1 MKILLIHPAANIL
14 ENRRERKYAAHPLGA
29 AYIAAAL
36 ERDGHQVKI
45 YDALIHEGYDREE
58 VVHPGFV
65 RYGATKGEIQK
76 QIADFGPDV
85 VGVTSL
91 HSNRRFEIM
100 EATEAAKKCSPD
112 IATVVGAG
120 YPSSQ
125 PEECLSDPNC
135 DYIIMGEGEETA
147 VQFVRRLEK
156 KDYNFSGLDGFGY
169 KKKSSIVINPKKTY
183 IKDLDAVAFPAYHLL
198 DMAEYTRIGTGMGRF
213 QTKHYTLFNTS
224 RGCPHACHF
233 CGKDPII
240 GKGYRKRSIENIM
253 AEITMLKKDY
263 GIQELQIVDFH
274 AMADR
279 KHWHALLKELIRS
292 SCNLNIALPH
302 GMALESLDD
311 ETLELLAAAGC
322 DHLYMAIESANQF
335 YLDTLGKG
343 IKISHLEAVI
353 AKAHGLKMTAG
364 GYFVIG
370 IPGEKWADIVA
381 TTELALKLDLDD
393 ANFFIA
399 TPLPGTPMYKECL
412 DKGLILPIFNTT
424 RIRYSLAN
432 LKGTDY
438 SPQMLEEIRYT
449 AWLKIREKNKQ
460 RLLAAYGKQNVS
472 DKFYRVPEWSGGCG
486 QA

>member
-1 MKILLIHPAANIL
+1 MRILLIHPAANIL

-29 AYIAAAL
+29 AYIAAVL
-36 ERDGHQVKI
+36 ERDGHEVKI

-58 VVHPGFV
+58 VLRPGFI
-65 RYGATKGEIQK
+65 RYGASCEQILN
-76 QIADFGPDV
+76 QIADYRPDV
-85 VGVTSL
+85 VGISSL

-100 EATEAAKKCSPD
+100 EATRAAKQCSPD
-112 IATVVGAG
+112 IVTVVGAG

-125 PEECLSDPNC
+125 PDECLLDPNC
-135 DYIIMGEGEETA
+135 DYIIMGEGEQTIS
-147 VQFVRRLEK
+147 QFIRKLQG
-156 KDYNFSGLDGFGY
+156 KDYDFSSLDGFGY
-169 KKKSSIVINPKKTY
+169 KKNGKAVVNPKKTY
-183 IKDLDAVAFPAYHLL
+183 IKNLDDYPFPAYHLL
-198 DMAEYTRIGTGMGRF
+198 DMNEYTRIGTGMGRF

-240 GKGYRKRSIENIM
+240 GTGYRKRSIDTIM
-253 AEITMLKKDY
+253 AEVAMLKKDY

-279 KHWHALLKELIRS
+279 RHWHNFLHALIRS
-292 SCNLNIALPH
+292 SSRMNIALPH

-311 ETLELLAAAGC
+311 ETLELLAASGC
-322 DHLYMAIESANQF
+322 DHLYMAIESANQL

-343 IKISHLEAVI
+343 ITISHLEHVI
-353 AKAHGLKMTAG
+353 AKAHSLKMTAG

-370 IPGEKWADIVA
+370 IPGERWKDILA
-381 TTELALKLDLDD
+381 TTELAVRLDLDD

-399 TPLPGTPMYKECL
+399 TPLPGTRMYKECEEQ
-412 DKGLILPIFNTT
+412 GLILPVFNTA

-432 LKGTDY
+432 LKGPDY
-438 SPQMLEEIRYT
+438 SSEMLEEIRYT
-449 AWLKIREKNKQ
+449 AWLKVREKNKQ
-460 RLLAAYGKQNVS
+460 RLLQDYGKQNVS